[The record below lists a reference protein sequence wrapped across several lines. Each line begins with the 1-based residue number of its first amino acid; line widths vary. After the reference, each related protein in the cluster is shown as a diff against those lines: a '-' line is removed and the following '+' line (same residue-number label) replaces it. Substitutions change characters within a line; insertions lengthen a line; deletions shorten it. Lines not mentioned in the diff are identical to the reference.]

1 MHGNVTGH
9 ESAEWY
15 AAYAADSARRRVKMR
30 DKLASV
36 GLDRVARD
44 AAVLDLCCGHCESLD
59 VLYEDGFRRLSGM
72 DIHLD
77 DAVRA
82 DARFAVVEGDVE
94 SPPFARTSQDWI
106 LIVHALHHLEG
117 PEKIGRVLDRAYEIL
132 RPGGRI
138 GLIDFTYNPVVL
150 LALHLFLVKPLLVT
164 PYLRYF
170 GSLVQEEWPQLSRYL
185 PKIPSVLARLKNG
198 QFDVETERHGLFYF
212 SMTLRKRDEE

>member
-1 MHGNVTGH
+1 MTGRD
-9 ESAEWY
+9 SAEWY

-30 DKLASV
+30 EKLRSV

-72 DIHLD
+72 DIRLASD
-77 DAVRA
+77 VRA
-82 DARFAVVEGDVE
+82 DARFALAEGDVE
-94 SPPFARTSQDWI
+94 SPPFAPQSQDWI
-106 LIVHALHHLEG
+106 LVIHALHHLEG
-117 PEKIGRVLDRAYEIL
+117 PEKIGRVLDRAHALL
-132 RPGGRI
+132 RPGGRL

-150 LALHLFLVKPLLVT
+150 LALHLFRVKPLLVT

-185 PKIPSVLARLKNG
+185 PQIPRVLARLKNG

-212 SMTLRKRDEE
+212 SMTLRKR